1 MMPKQLPSVIED
13 KGYQNEALGFAKAM
27 MEGKGV
33 LRPCRD
39 FYHLQ
44 EWMEEAL
51 VKAYLYGAQSAIRIG
66 YRLAEEDYKETIAYY
81 KMQLSGQQAGKEA
94 AP

>member
-1 MMPKQLPSVIED
+1 MMPKQLPNVMND
-13 KGYQNEALGFAKAM
+13 KGYQHEARDFAKKM

-33 LRPCRD
+33 LYPCKD

-51 VKAYLYGAQSAIRIG
+51 SKAYLYGAQSAVRVG
-66 YRLAEEDYKETIAYY
+66 YLLADKDWEETYKGLKKEIAEL
-81 KMQLSGQQAGKEA
+81 KKKNKV
-94 AP
+94 

>member
-1 MMPKQLPSVIED
+1 MND
-13 KGYQNEALGFAKAM
+13 KGYQHEARDFAKNM

-33 LRPCRD
+33 LYPCKD

-66 YRLAEEDYKETIAYY
+66 YRLAEEDYKEAI
-81 KMQLSGQQAGKEA
+81 KLIKK
-94 AP
+94 